1 MATRPKARPM
11 FVELK
16 PDDIDGRYYVA
27 VKISPIMPQEEMQ
40 RAQLAAAYRAPGVD
54 GRPLMDDRTI
64 LDTVLEADHPDLIA
78 ARIRQQLLPA
88 SSDAVKK
95 TIEGAAEWDWMQENP
110 ETVEKAKK
118 QQEASQ
124 PNLTPDQLKIA
135 MQTLMAH
142 MDGKLP
148 QLPGLV
154 GATPPVGPDGQPAGA
169 QPPQGPP
176 GMSGGIPGIAP
187 GGPSS
192 AALPPQMQ
200 MSPEN
205 GLPSP
210 VSLPSAQAR
219 RGKPRNK

>member
-1 MATRPKARPM
+1 M

-16 PDDIDGRYYVA
+16 PDDIDGRFYVS

-64 LDTVLEADHPDLIA
+64 LETVLEADHPDLIH
-78 ARIRQQLLPA
+78 ARIEQQLFPA
-88 SSDAVKK
+88 KSQAVTK
-95 TIEGAAEWDWMQENP
+95 IMQDAAEYDWMQENP
-110 ETVEKAKK
+110 ETIEKARK
-118 QQEASQ
+118 QAEAVQ
-124 PNLTPDQLKIA
+124 PKLTPDQMKIA
-135 MQTLMAH
+135 MQTLLQH
-142 MDGKLP
+142 MDGNLP

-154 GATPPVGPDGQPAGA
+154 GATPPVGPDGMPVQGGPPGAGA
-169 QPPQGPP
+169 PP

-192 AALPPQMQ
+192 AAMPPQMQ
-200 MSPEN
+200 MTPEQ
-205 GLPSP
+205 GLPNP
-210 VSLPSAQAR
+210 VTLPSAQAR